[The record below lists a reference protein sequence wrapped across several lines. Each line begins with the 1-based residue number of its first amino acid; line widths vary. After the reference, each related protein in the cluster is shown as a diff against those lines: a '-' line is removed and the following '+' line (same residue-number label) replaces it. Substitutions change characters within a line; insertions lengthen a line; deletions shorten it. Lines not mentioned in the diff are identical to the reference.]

1 MGRWVNCRGNIFP
14 FLGMVMAMLA
24 QSGSMVV
31 IKVAMTDGINKYVM
45 VVYSLALSTI
55 LLLPFALFLHR
66 FSFLFSLFSS
76 SFYLLHYMEGNVSS
90 LFERTKFNRNIFWYN
105 SPFSFAGQS
114 VLLLHSLHFAVS
126 SCLHS
131 LGWYYFYHY
140 YIMMLPF
147 ALAS

>member
-90 LFERTKFNRNIFWYN
+90 LFERTKFNRNIFCIIPLFHLQVRA
-105 SPFSFAGQS
+105 SSSHILCTLQF
-114 VLLLHSLHFAVS
+114 LLACILWVGITSITIIL
-126 SCLHS
+126 
-131 LGWYYFYHY
+131 
-140 YIMMLPF
+140 
-147 ALAS
+147 